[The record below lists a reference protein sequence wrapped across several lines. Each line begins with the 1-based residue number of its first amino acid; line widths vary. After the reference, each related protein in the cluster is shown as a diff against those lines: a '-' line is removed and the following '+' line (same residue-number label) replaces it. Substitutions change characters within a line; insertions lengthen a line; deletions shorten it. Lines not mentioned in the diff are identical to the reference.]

1 MKSEG
6 RSVVLERVP
15 MISVDRGRCT
25 LVLEMQAVLE
35 YLGQSV
41 DYDYLMGV
49 SGAGFLFYVNP

>member
-1 MKSEG
+1 
-6 RSVVLERVP
+6 VVLERVP